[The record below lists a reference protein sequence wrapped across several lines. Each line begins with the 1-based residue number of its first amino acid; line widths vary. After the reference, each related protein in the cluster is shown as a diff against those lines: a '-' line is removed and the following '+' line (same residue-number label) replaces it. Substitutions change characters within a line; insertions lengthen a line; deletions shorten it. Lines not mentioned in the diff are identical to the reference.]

1 MRMGAR
7 TARSRMVL
15 GIASA
20 GLLLTVA
27 ACSGTGGSAT
37 SHGDPGAVVS
47 GGGQTSGGQ
56 GTGGQVPGGNSAAAP
71 GAGAGTGNGASTGTG
86 ASTDQGT
93 HPGSAPTSTPGTTPA
108 TTPGPPPGTSPGA
121 DPGRNPGTY
130 PGSDGGTDAKK
141 APRFAPGGVD
151 PSISREAESGTGTGG
166 KTIALTIDDGPD
178 PRYTPQM
185 LDILKQHNAKATF
198 CMLGPAA
205 KAHPDLV
212 KRVVAEGHRLCNHS
226 MSHNVRQSDRSAD
239 YNRHEI
245 TEADRLIREAA
256 GPGAKVWYYRAPGGD
271 FTPWIREMA
280 VENGLRP
287 LGWNVDPG
295 DWKRE
300 GADKILASLEQQ
312 IRPGRVVLVHDGGG
326 DRSQSVTALKGLLE
340 HLDAEGYTY
349 SFPKS

>member
-7 TARSRMVL
+7 TARGRMVL
-15 GIASA
+15 GVASA

-27 ACSGTGGSAT
+27 ACSGSGGSGGSGAGAGPSAGPGT
-37 SHGDPGAVVS
+37 SANGGGQASS
-47 GGGQTSGGQ
+47 GQTPGGQTSGGN
-56 GTGGQVPGGNSAAAP
+56 GVGGK
-71 GAGAGTGNGASTGTG
+71 GAGSGPETSTGT
-86 ASTDQGT
+86 ATN
-93 HPGSAPTSTPGTTPA
+93 PA
-108 TTPGPPPGTSPGA
+108 A
-121 DPGRNPGTY
+121 NPGTEQ
-130 PGSDGGTDAKK
+130 GTDAKR
-141 APRFAPGGVD
+141 APRFSPGGVD
-151 PSISREAESGTGTGG
+151 SAISREAEAEAGG
-166 KTIALTIDDGPD
+166 RSIALTIDDGPD

-185 LDILKQHNAKATF
+185 LDLLKQHNAKATF

-245 TEADRLIREAA
+245 TEANRLIREAA

-271 FTPWIREMA
+271 FTPWIREIA
-280 VENGLRP
+280 VENDLRP

-326 DRSQSVTALKGLLE
+326 ERSQSVTALKGLLE